1 MYFNAHVQNVYK
13 PHVMLLAG
21 ISHGVPVQLRINIT
35 TMTLPQKKRIANV
48 NITRLEYAA
57 IVVHQVGTEQKLN
70 HIW

>member
-1 MYFNAHVQNVYK
+1 MYFNPHVHNVYT
-13 PHVMLLAG
+13 PHVMLLAA

-35 TMTLPQKKRIANV
+35 TMTLQKKKKCHV